1 MEVKKNNEKTGE
13 SEKIGDLYT
22 EYEVQ
27 AKINEAKE
35 MQKEEIDYSVSK
47 MREEFE
53 KKLRT
58 QEDTYRGAINTL
70 QDDLDFYKNIIKS
83 VLHIKE

>member
-1 MEVKKNNEKTGE
+1 MEVNKINEKTGE
-13 SEKIGDLYT
+13 SEKIRDLYT

-27 AKINEAKE
+27 AKINEAKA
-35 MQKEEIDYSVSK
+35 MQKEEMDYSVSK

-53 KKLRT
+53 K
-58 QEDTYRGAINTL
+58 EL
-70 QDDLDFYKNIIKS
+70 QTRDIKYNEIAKSLQSENKFYKEIIKS

>member
-1 MEVKKNNEKTGE
+1 MEVNKINEKTGE

-27 AKINEAKE
+27 AKINEAKA
-35 MQKEEIDYSVSK
+35 MQKEEMDYSVSK

-53 KKLRT
+53 KRITNK
-58 QEDTYRGAINTL
+58 G
-70 QDDLDFYKNIIKS
+70 YKI
-83 VLHIKE
+83 

>member
-1 MEVKKNNEKTGE
+1 MEVNKINEKTGE

-27 AKINEAKE
+27 AKINEAKA
-35 MQKEEIDYSVSK
+35 MQKEEMDYSVSK

-53 KKLRT
+53 K
-58 QEDTYRGAINTL
+58 EL
-70 QDDLDFYKNIIKS
+70 QIRDIKYNEIVKSLQSENKFYKEIIKS